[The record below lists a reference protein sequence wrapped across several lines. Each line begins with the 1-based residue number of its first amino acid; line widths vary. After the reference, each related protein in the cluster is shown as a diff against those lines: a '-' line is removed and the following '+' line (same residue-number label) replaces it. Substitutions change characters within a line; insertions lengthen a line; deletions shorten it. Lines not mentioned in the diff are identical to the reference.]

1 MIFNYLYRFNS
12 YRSYM
17 FILSIFYL
25 ISSISVTLRR
35 DVSIIISRTAIIIL
49 ISCVYLSSNTTNLI
63 IMAKNLGLFGGLF
76 QISPIIQIFKTF
88 IYIITSIILLL
99 TSYYPRKY
107 IDVISLETYPK
118 DIVKTENEVTE
129 NEAKIKTANSK
140 EGIFSISFILNKMSE
155 QFRILEYSL
164 IILLT
169 LTGTMF
175 LLSTSDFVSVF
186 LCIELQSYGLYLI
199 CSLYKNS
206 ELATS
211 AGLTYFLL
219 GGLASCFIL
228 LGIALLY
235 SNSANM
241 HLDGLYIITNL
252 SHAMIENINKI
263 DWYLPNYIY
272 YSLLILAIGL
282 LFKISAAPFHFWSP
296 DVYDNIPTIVTTF
309 VALIPKL
316 SILIFMLELVHYT
329 GNILINSDLTWTS
342 GLLLSS
348 FLSLIIGT
356 VLGLTQSRIKRLFAY
371 STISHLGFI
380 LLALSVNSIES
391 NQSFI
396 FYLMQYTVS
405 NLNAFIILLA
415 MGYGLFFYVSDNVE
429 YNKLQDKNNSPIQLI
444 NQIKGYH
451 FLNPVLA
458 LSLAITLF
466 SFVGIPPLIGFF
478 AKQMV
483 LSSALDKGYV
493 FLVLTA
499 ILTSVIAAV
508 YYLVIIRKIYFDKH
522 EYIVIKLDKYNIEN
536 IVLSNPLTISIS
548 IITLAILFFI
558 LMPQEL
564 LNMTNILSLVT
575 NGANDVICD
584 SSIDISMTKIELLK
598 INY

>member
-1 MIFNYLYRFNS
+1 
-12 YRSYM
+12 M
-17 FILSIFYL
+17 FIISIFYL
-25 ISSISVTLRR
+25 ILSISVTLRR

-49 ISCVYLSSNTTNLI
+49 ICCIFLISNTTNLI
-63 IMAKNLGLFGGLF
+63 LIAKNLGIFSGLF
-76 QISPIIQIFKTF
+76 QISPIIEIFKAF

-99 TSYYPRKY
+99 TSYYPRKLLEIDSKRY
-107 IDVISLETYPK
+107 IDNMIITSE
-118 DIVKTENEVTE
+118 E
-129 NEAKIKTANSK
+129 IKNREDAINKKK
-140 EGIFSISFILNKMSE
+140 EIFSISYVLNIMSE

-164 IILLT
+164 IILLI
-169 LTGTMF
+169 LIGTIF
-175 LLSTSDFVSVF
+175 LLSTSDLVSVF
-186 LCIELQSYGLYLI
+186 LCIELQSYGLYLV

-228 LGIALLY
+228 LGIAILY

-252 SHAMIENINKI
+252 SNTIIENINEI
-263 DWYLPNYIY
+263 YWYLPNYIY

-329 GNILINSDLTWTS
+329 GNILLNSGLTWTS

-356 VLGLTQSRIKRLFAY
+356 ILGLSQSRIKRLFAY

-396 FYLMQYTVS
+396 FYLLQYTAS

-451 FLNPVLA
+451 FLNPLLA

-466 SFVGIPPLIGFF
+466 SFVGIPPLVGFF

-508 YYLVIIRKIYFDKH
+508 YYLVIIRKMYFDKH

-536 IVLSNPLTISIS
+536 IVLSNYLTVTIS

-558 LMPQEL
+558 LMPQEV
-564 LNMTNILSLVT
+564 LNMTNILTLVT
-575 NGANDVICD
+575 NGDNDITCD
-584 SSIDISMTKIELLK
+584 SFI
-598 INY
+598 Y

>member
-1 MIFNYLYRFNS
+1 
-12 YRSYM
+12 M
-17 FILSIFYL
+17 FIISIFYL
-25 ISSISVTLRR
+25 ILSISVTLRR
-35 DVSIIISRTAIIIL
+35 DVSIIISRTAVIIL
-49 ISCVYLSSNTTNLI
+49 ICCVFLISNTTNLI
-63 IMAKNLGLFGGLF
+63 IIAKNLGIFSGLF
-76 QISPIIQIFKTF
+76 QISPIIEIFKAF
-88 IYIITSIILLL
+88 VYIITSIILLL
-99 TSYYPRKY
+99 TSYYPRKLLEIDSKRY
-107 IDVISLETYPK
+107 IDNMIITSE
-118 DIVKTENEVTE
+118 E
-129 NEAKIKTANSK
+129 IKNREDAINKKK
-140 EGIFSISFILNKMSE
+140 EIFSISYVLNIMSE

-164 IILLT
+164 IILLI
-169 LTGTMF
+169 LIGTIF
-175 LLSTSDFVSVF
+175 LLSTSDLVSVF
-186 LCIELQSYGLYLI
+186 LCIELQSYGLYLV

-228 LGIALLY
+228 LGIAILY

-252 SHAMIENINKI
+252 SNTIIENINEI
-263 DWYLPNYIY
+263 YWYLPNYIY

-329 GNILINSDLTWTS
+329 GNILLNSGLTWTS

-356 VLGLTQSRIKRLFAY
+356 ILGLSQSRIKRLFAY

-396 FYLMQYTVS
+396 FYLLQYTAS

-451 FLNPVLA
+451 FLNPLLA

-466 SFVGIPPLIGFF
+466 SFVGIPPLVGFF

-508 YYLVIIRKIYFDKH
+508 YYLVIIRKMYFDKH

-536 IVLSNPLTISIS
+536 IVLSNYLTVTIS

-558 LMPQEL
+558 LMPQEV
-564 LNMTNILSLVT
+564 LNMTNILTLVT
-575 NGANDVICD
+575 NGDNDITCD
-584 SSIDISMTKIELLK
+584 SFI
-598 INY
+598 Y

>member
-1 MIFNYLYRFNS
+1 MVIRRDISILLSRTTVILLSCCSFISTNLINLYIYNKGLGT
-12 YRSYM
+12 
-17 FILSIFYL
+17 INGLFY
-25 ISSISVTLRR
+25 ISSITQ
-35 DVSIIISRTAIIIL
+35 T
-49 ISCVYLSSNTTNLI
+49 
-63 IMAKNLGLFGGLF
+63 
-76 QISPIIQIFKTF
+76 FKVF
-88 IYIITSIILLL
+88 IYILSMVILLL
-99 TSYYPRKY
+99 TSFYPRKY
-107 IDVISLETYPK
+107 ISLYVWKNEK
-118 DIVKTENEVTE
+118 DNLKILKEDIKEYSKIFKSKKDENIVKE
-129 NEAKIKTANSK
+129 K
-140 EGIFSISFILNKMSE
+140 ETNNFSFIFNKMAE

-164 IILLT
+164 IITLI

-175 LLSTSDFVSVF
+175 LLSTSDFVSLF

-199 CSLYKNS
+199 CTLYKNS

-228 LGIALLY
+228 LGIALFY

-241 HLDGLYIITNL
+241 NLDGL
-252 SHAMIENINKI
+252 
-263 DWYLPNYIY
+263 
-272 YSLLILAIGL
+272 GL

-329 GNILINSDLTWTS
+329 SNVLIDTDFNWTS

-348 FLSLIIGT
+348 LLSLIIGT

-396 FYLMQYTVS
+396 FYLVQYTVS

-415 MGYGLFFYVSDNVE
+415 MGYGLFFYISDNIE
-429 YNKLQDKNNSPIQLI
+429 YNKLQDKNNSPIQLT

-451 FLNPVLA
+451 SLNPVLA
-458 LSLAITLF
+458 LSFGITLF

-483 LSSALDKGYV
+483 LSSALDKGYI
-493 FLVLTA
+493 FLVLIA

-508 YYLVIIRKIYFDKH
+508 YYLAIIRKMYFDKH
-522 EYIVIKLDKYNIEN
+522 EYIVIKWGKYNVNN
-536 IVLSNPLTISIS
+536 IVLSNYLTVTIS
-548 IITLAILFFI
+548 IITI
-558 LMPQEL
+558 LMLLFIIIPQEF
-564 LNMTNILSLVT
+564 LNLSNILTLIVYT
-575 NGANDVICD
+575 P
-584 SSIDISMTKIELLK
+584 
-598 INY
+598 Y